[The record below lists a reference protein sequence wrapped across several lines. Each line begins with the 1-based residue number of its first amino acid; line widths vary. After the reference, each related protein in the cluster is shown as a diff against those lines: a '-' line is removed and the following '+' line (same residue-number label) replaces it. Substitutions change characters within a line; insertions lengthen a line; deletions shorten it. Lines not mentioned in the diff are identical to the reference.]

1 MGAACNGMSL
11 CGIRPYGATFFVFT
25 DYLRPSLR
33 LSSIMHQPVMYI
45 MTHDSI
51 GLGEDGPTHQPVEH
65 MAACRSIPG
74 VLVMRPADANE
85 VSACYK
91 AALSDKKRPSVMV
104 LSRQNLP
111 TLDRAKHGS
120 ADGATKG
127 AYTVLDTDGTP
138 DAILIGT
145 GSEVQICLDA
155 AEALAKD
162 GVKARVVSMPCW
174 KLFDEQSQSYQDE
187 VLPPAVS
194 NRVAVEAGI
203 KMGWEKYLGAS
214 GKFVGMDSFGASAPA
229 EELYEHF
236 GITAEKVAAAAK

>member
-1 MGAACNGMSL
+1 
-11 CGIRPYGATFFVFT
+11 
-25 DYLRPSLR
+25 
-33 LSSIMHQPVMYI
+33 
-45 MTHDSI
+45 
-51 GLGEDGPTHQPVEH
+51 
-65 MAACRSIPG
+65 
-74 VLVMRPADANE
+74 
-85 VSACYK
+85 
-91 AALSDKKRPSVMV
+91 MV

-111 TLDRAKHGS
+111 TLDRTKFGS

-127 AYTVLDTDGTP
+127 GYTVLDTEGTP

-174 KLFDEQSQSYQDE
+174 KLFDEQPQSYQDE
-187 VLPPAVS
+187 VLPPAVT

-203 KMGWEKYLGAS
+203 EMGWGKYLGAS
-214 GKFVGMDSFGASAPA
+214 GKFVGMTGFGASAPA

-236 GITAEKVAAAAK
+236 GITAAKVAAAAK

>member
-1 MGAACNGMSL
+1 
-11 CGIRPYGATFFVFT
+11 
-25 DYLRPSLR
+25 
-33 LSSIMHQPVMYI
+33 MHQPVMYI

-65 MAACRSIPG
+65 MAACRAIPG
-74 VLVMRPADANE
+74 VLVMRPGDANE

-91 AALSDKKRPSVMV
+91 AALSDSKRPSVMV

-111 TLDRAKHGS
+111 TLDRTKYGS
-120 ADGATKG
+120 ADGAIKG

-155 AEALAKD
+155 AELLAKD

-174 KLFDEQSQSYQDE
+174 KLFDDQPQSYQDE
-187 VLPPAVS
+187 VLPAAVT
-194 NRVAVEAGI
+194 NRVACEAGI
-203 KMGWEKYLGAS
+203 KMGWEKYLGTA
-214 GKFVGMDSFGASAPA
+214 GKFVGMDGFGASAPA

-236 GITAEKVAAAAK
+236 GLTPEKVAAAAK